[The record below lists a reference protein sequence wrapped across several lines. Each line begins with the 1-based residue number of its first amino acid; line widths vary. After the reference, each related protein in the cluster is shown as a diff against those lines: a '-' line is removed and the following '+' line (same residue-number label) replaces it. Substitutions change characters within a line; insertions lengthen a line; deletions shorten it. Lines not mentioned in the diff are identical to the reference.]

1 MAYPMRL
8 STCTS
13 LEASNE
19 WHHRRAAG
27 IQPHGERRALFVL
40 QDVRP
45 CPRVGNRGVYY
56 KRKYQA
62 FYELCETFARENG
75 RLRKLAYD
83 AHSCIERLCAK
94 YGCDGCPLLHDE
106 MEPCDFASILAEMR
120 ELGMEVE

>member
-1 MAYPMRL
+1 MMLDDDPYLGAYP
-8 STCTS
+8 
-13 LEASNE
+13 
-19 WHHRRAAG
+19 
-27 IQPHGERRALFVL
+27 
-40 QDVRP
+40 D
-45 CPRVGNRGVYY
+45 PRELKYVYY

-94 YGCDGCPLLHDE
+94 YGCDGCPLLHYE